1 MRFYADLQS
10 IGRCLGL
17 TAPFVFLTSQ
27 CHARRRGGG
36 SIGGG
41 SVEYSH
47 EGLMLT
53 IVIVLAF
60 VGAGLWLNR
69 SRRGTPPGNPHR
81 RDGMR
86 QTWRKRPTKQRLPWW
101 LQKQLNAAVVLICV
115 VGVIAAEPLVG
126 GIDVDN
132 IVALAWSN
140 EQRPTV
146 VRPNSDHGAHV
157 IRVGPATSTGRAVIV
172 DGDTFSLAG
181 EKIRLVGIDAP
192 ESFNSRCER
201 ELDLGLKA
209 KQGLRQLLDEGSIEL
224 DRDGKDRYGRTL
236 ALVFVDGRD
245 IGAAMIR
252 EGFAL
257 PYRPGVAAK
266 EARLKKWCGPDA
278 RLGNTWSGG

>member
-1 MRFYADLQS
+1 MRFYADLHS
-10 IGRCLGL
+10 IGRCLWL
-17 TAPFVFLTSQ
+17 AAPFVFFTSP
-27 CHARRRGGG
+27 CHGRRGGG
-36 SIGGG
+36 GHGG

-53 IVIVLAF
+53 ILIVLAI

-69 SRRGTPPGNPHR
+69 SGRVTSPADPRRR
-81 RDGMR
+81 SGMR
-86 QTWRKRPTKQRLPWW
+86 QTWRKKPTKQRLPWW
-101 LQKQLNAAVVLICV
+101 LRKQVNIAAIGICA
-115 VGVIAAEPLVG
+115 VGLIAAERLVR

-132 IVALAWSN
+132 FVALAWSN

-157 IRVGPATSTGRAVIV
+157 IRVGPAKSTGRAVIV

-201 ELDLGLKA
+201 ELVLGLKA
-209 KQGLRQLLDEGSIEL
+209 KQRLRQLLEEGSIEL

-266 EARLKKWCGPDA
+266 EARLKNWCGPDA
-278 RLGNTWSGG
+278 QLGDTWSGG

>member
-1 MRFYADLQS
+1 VAGGAFRAFHIAVPWS
-10 IGRCLGL
+10 AGW
-17 TAPFVFLTSQ
+17 
-27 CHARRRGGG
+27 GGG
-36 SIGGG
+36 HGG

-47 EGLMLT
+47 EGLILT
-53 IVIVLAF
+53 ILIVLAI

-69 SRRGTPPGNPHR
+69 RERRATPTPNPHR
-81 RDGMR
+81 RHGMR
-86 QTWRKRPTKQRLPWW
+86 RTWPKRQMRWRLPWW
-101 LQKQLNAAVVLICV
+101 LQKQINIAVVLICV
-115 VGVIAAEPLVG
+115 AGLIAAESLVSG
-126 GIDVDN
+126 VDFDN

-146 VRPNSDHGAHV
+146 VRPNVGNGSNV
-157 IRVGPATSTGRAVIV
+157 IRVGPPTSTGRAVIV

-201 ELDLGLKA
+201 ELVLGLKA
-209 KQGLRQLLDEGSIEL
+209 KQRLRQLLDEGSIEL

-236 ALVFVDGRD
+236 ARVLVEGSD
-245 IGAAMIR
+245 IGAVMVH

-257 PYRPGVAAK
+257 RYQPSAAAK

-278 RLGNTWSGG
+278 RLGDTWSGG